1 MSDSPITNAPVGP
14 QEKPILDKL
23 ILVRDKLLLLKQDKS
38 TYVKSSDV
46 IPLYDQVIEQVSILN
61 DVRGPEHLVQ
71 NRVDTVLDDCL
82 QLISL
87 FFMAV
92 GRNHEA
98 PALYAMTG
106 NIMRL
111 CHHLKEA
118 AFYSK
123 KDLTSLENTLDKMQA
138 TLEQG
143 KDVYSDHLL
152 TRIQY
157 RLEICKA
164 MLKELSDFLSTL
176 SPDMVPVWEKLV
188 SILRAIAALNTRSKV
203 KFETPVVSSTSR
215 ANCQLQYS
223 HKDLDE
229 LRGELLNIQATMKDG
244 KLPDKTGV
252 ASSGQDLV
260 VPLLTRCLKFTD
272 IVHERQG
279 KIDERFKDIYDKL
292 LEIRNQLERLT
303 MTQAWS
309 LRETDLFMWQRKL
322 DRIDDSRRDGNF
334 FDAEG
339 HPADLHAQRT
349 LLYLIRR
356 GYAYIYQLLIASEPV
371 SEALLPIY
379 NQLLTLRRC
388 LVEVKKAGGV
398 SNPRE
403 LYPYSMKLNSIDNM
417 RVDGKFQIGKDI
429 PEGQGAVN
437 DLLAE
442 CYDLAYELRTAAEQ
456 ESNDE

>member
-1 MSDSPITNAPVGP
+1 MADSPITNAPVGP

-23 ILVRDKLLLLKQDKS
+23 LLIRDKLLLLKQDKS

-46 IPLYDQVIEQVSILN
+46 LPLYDQVIEQVHILN
-61 DVRGPEHLVQ
+61 EVRGEEHLVQ

-92 GRNHEA
+92 GRNNEA
-98 PALYAMTG
+98 PALYAVTG

-111 CHHLKEA
+111 CHHVKEA

-123 KDLTSLENTLDKMQA
+123 KDLTSLEHTLSKMEG
-138 TLEQG
+138 TLESG
-143 KDVYSDHLL
+143 KDKYSPALIKRVH
-152 TRIQY
+152 Y
-157 RLEICKA
+157 RLEICQA
-164 MLKELSDFLSTL
+164 MLKELRAFLSTL
-176 SPDMVPVWEKLV
+176 SPEMVPVWEKLV
-188 SILRAIAALNTRSKV
+188 SILRAIAALNTRSK
-203 KFETPVVSSTSR
+203 FSS
-215 ANCQLQYS
+215 
-223 HKDLDE
+223 KDLHE
-229 LRGELLNIQATMKDG
+229 LRDQLLQIQSTMQDG
-244 KLPDKTGV
+244 KLPDESGEV
-252 ASSGQDLV
+252 SSGQDLV
-260 VPLLTRCLKFTD
+260 VPLLERCLKFTE
-272 IVHERQG
+272 IVEERHG
-279 KIDERFKDIYDKL
+279 KIDERFQETYDQL
-292 LEIRNQLERLT
+292 IEIRNQLDRLT

-339 HPADLHAQRT
+339 RPADLHAQRT

-429 PEGQGAVN
+429 PEGQGSVN

-442 CYDLAYELRTAAEQ
+442 CYDLAYELRTDAEK
-456 ESNDE
+456 ESDDE

>member
-188 SILRAIAALNTRSKV
+188 SILRAIAALNTRSK
-203 KFETPVVSSTSR
+203 
-215 ANCQLQYS
+215 YS

>member
-1 MSDSPITNAPVGP
+1 MSDSPITTAPVGP
-14 QEKPILDKL
+14 QEKPILEKL
-23 ILVRDKLLLLKQDKS
+23 LLIRDKLLLLKQDKS

-46 IPLYDQVIEQVSILN
+46 LPLYEEVIEQVSILN
-61 DVRGPEHLVQ
+61 EVRGPEHLLQ
-71 NRVDTVLDDCL
+71 NRVDTVLDDSL

-92 GRNHEA
+92 GRNNEA

-106 NIMRL
+106 TITRL
-111 CHHLKEA
+111 CRHLLEA

-123 KDLTSLENTLDKMQA
+123 RDLTSLEHTLNKMQA
-138 TLEQG
+138 TLDSS
-143 KDVYSDHLL
+143 KDKYSHHLL

-157 RLEICKA
+157 RLQVCQG
-164 MLKELSDFLSTL
+164 MLQELHNFLATL
-176 SPDMVPVWEKLV
+176 SPEMTPIWEKLV
-188 SILRAIAALNTRSKV
+188 SILRAIAALNTRSK
-203 KFETPVVSSTSR
+203 
-215 ANCQLQYS
+215 YS
-223 HKDLDE
+223 QKDLND
-229 LRGELLNIQATMKDG
+229 LREQLLQIKATMKDG
-244 KLPDKTGV
+244 GLPDEQGEVKG
-252 ASSGQDLV
+252 GQNLV
-260 VPLLTRCLKFTD
+260 VPLLERCLKFTE
-272 IVHERQG
+272 IVEQKQG
-279 KIDERFKDIYDKL
+279 KIDERFKDVYDQL
-292 LEIRNQLERLT
+292 IEIRNQLDRLT

-379 NQLLTLRRC
+379 NQLLTLRKC
-388 LVEVKKAGGV
+388 LIEVKKAGGV

-417 RVDGKFQIGKDI
+417 RVDGKFQIGNDI
-429 PEGQGAVN
+429 PEGQGSVN

-442 CYDLAYELRTAAEQ
+442 CYDLAYDLRTAAE
-456 ESNDE
+456 EENEED

>member
-23 ILVRDKLLLLKQDKS
+23 VLVRDKLLLLKQDKS

-46 IPLYDQVIEQVSILN
+46 LPLYEQVIEQVSILN

-82 QLISL
+82 QLVSL

-92 GRNHEA
+92 GRNNEA

-123 KDLTSLENTLDKMQA
+123 KDLTSLENTLQKMQA
-138 TLEQG
+138 TLEHG

-152 TRIQY
+152 RRIQY

-176 SPDMVPVWEKLV
+176 SPEMVPVWEKLV
-188 SILRAIAALNTRSKV
+188 SILRAIAALNTRSKYV
-203 KFETPVVSSTSR
+203 
-215 ANCQLQYS
+215 Q
-223 HKDLDE
+223 KDLEDLRSE
-229 LRGELLNIQATMKDG
+229 LRAVTATMTDG

-252 ASSGQDLV
+252 TSSGQDLV
-260 VPLLTRCLKFTD
+260 VPLLNRCLKFTD
-272 IVHERQG
+272 MVEERQG
-279 KIDERFKDIYDKL
+279 KIDERFKDVYDKL
-292 LEIRNQLERLT
+292 IEIRNQLERLT

-456 ESNDE
+456 ENGDD

>member
-23 ILVRDKLLLLKQDKS
+23 ILIRDKLLLLKQDKS

-92 GRNHEA
+92 GRNNEA

-123 KDLTSLENTLDKMQA
+123 KDLTGLEHTLNKMQS
-138 TLEQG
+138 TLEHG
-143 KDVYSDHLL
+143 KDVYSNHLL
-152 TRIQY
+152 TRIKY
-157 RLEICKA
+157 RLEICQA
-164 MLKELSDFLSTL
+164 MLQELSDFLSTL
-176 SPDMVPVWEKLV
+176 SPEMVPVWEKLV
-188 SILRAIAALNTRSKV
+188 SILRAIAALNTRSK
-203 KFETPVVSSTSR
+203 
-215 ANCQLQYS
+215 YS
-223 HKDLDE
+223 QKDLDE
-229 LRGELLNIQATMKDG
+229 LRDELLSIQATMKDG
-244 KLPDKTGV
+244 QLPDDTGV
-252 ASSGQDLV
+252 PSSGQDLV
-260 VPLLTRCLKFTD
+260 VPLLNRCLKFTE
-272 IVHERQG
+272 IVQERQG
-279 KIDERFKDIYDKL
+279 KIDERFKDVYDQL
-292 LEIRNQLERLT
+292 IEIRSQLERLT

-356 GYAYIYQLLIASEPV
+356 GYAYIHQLLIASEPV

-456 ESNDE
+456 ESGDD

>member
-14 QEKPILDKL
+14 QEKPILDQLVL
-23 ILVRDKLLLLKQDKS
+23 IRDQLLLLKQDKS

-46 IPLYDQVIEQVSILN
+46 LPLYEKVIEQVSILN

-118 AFYSK
+118 SFYSK
-123 KDLTSLENTLDKMQA
+123 KDLHSLEETLNKM
-138 TLEQG
+138 ESSMRNG
-143 KDVYSDHLL
+143 KDVYSEHLL
-152 TRIQY
+152 RRIQY
-157 RLEICKA
+157 RLEICQR
-164 MLKELSDFLSTL
+164 MLKELNDFLSTL
-176 SPDMVPVWEKLV
+176 SPEMVPTWEKLV
-188 SILRAIAALNTRSKV
+188 SILRAIAALNTRSK
-203 KFETPVVSSTSR
+203 FSQ
-215 ANCQLQYS
+215 N
-223 HKDLDE
+223 DLEE
-229 LRGELLNIQATMKDG
+229 LRRQLLEIQSTMKDG
-244 KLPDKTGV
+244 KLPDETGV
-252 ASSGQDLV
+252 TSSGQDLV
-260 VPLLTRCLKFTD
+260 VPLLNRCLKFTE
-272 IVHERQG
+272 IVEQNKG
-279 KIDERFKDIYDKL
+279 VIDERFKDTYDKL
-292 LEIRNQLERLT
+292 LEIRSQLERLT

-429 PEGQGAVN
+429 PEGQGSVN

-442 CYDLAYELRTAAEQ
+442 CYELAYELRTAAE
-456 ESNDE
+456 EENDDD

>member
-14 QEKPILDKL
+14 QERPILDKL
-23 ILVRDKLLLLKQDKS
+23 VLVRDKLLLLKQDKS

-46 IPLYDQVIEQVSILN
+46 LPLYEQVIEQVSILN

-82 QLISL
+82 QLVSL

-92 GRNHEA
+92 GRNNEA

-111 CHHLKEA
+111 CHHLNEA

-123 KDLTSLENTLDKMQA
+123 KDLTSLENTLQKMQVSM
-138 TLEQG
+138 EHG

-152 TRIQY
+152 RRIQY

-176 SPDMVPVWEKLV
+176 SPEMVPVWEKLV
-188 SILRAIAALNTRSKV
+188 SILRAIAALNTRSKYV
-203 KFETPVVSSTSR
+203 
-215 ANCQLQYS
+215 Q
-223 HKDLDE
+223 KDLED
-229 LRGELLNIQATMKDG
+229 LRGELRAVTATMTDG

-252 ASSGQDLV
+252 TSSGQDLV
-260 VPLLTRCLKFTD
+260 VPLLNRCLKFTD
-272 IVHERQG
+272 MVEERQG
-279 KIDERFKDIYDKL
+279 KIDERFKDVYDKL
-292 LEIRNQLERLT
+292 IEIRNQLERLT

-456 ESNDE
+456 ENGDD

>member
-1 MSDSPITNAPVGP
+1 MADSPVTNAPVGP

-23 ILVRDKLLLLKQDKS
+23 LLIRDKLLLLKQDKS
-38 TYVKSSDV
+38 TYVKSSD
-46 IPLYDQVIEQVSILN
+46 ILPLYEQVIEQIATLN
-61 DVRGPEHLVQ
+61 EVRGPEHLVQ
-71 NRVDTVLDDCL
+71 NRADTVLDDCL

-92 GRNHEA
+92 GRNNEA

-106 NIMRL
+106 NMTRL

-123 KDLTSLENTLDKMQA
+123 KDLSSLESSISKME
-138 TLEQG
+138 TILEHG
-143 KDVYSDHLL
+143 KEVYSHHLL
-152 TRIQY
+152 ARIQY
-157 RLEICKA
+157 RLEVCKE
-164 MLKELSDFLSTL
+164 MLKELRDFLSTL
-176 SPDMVPVWEKLV
+176 SPEMVPVWEKLV
-188 SILRAIAALNTRSKV
+188 SLIRAIAALNTRSKY
-203 KFETPVVSSTSR
+203 
-215 ANCQLQYS
+215 NQ
-223 HKDLDE
+223 KDLHE
-229 LRGELLNIQATMKDG
+229 LRDQLLQIQSTMKDG
-244 KLPDKTGV
+244 KLPDESGE

-260 VPLLTRCLKFTD
+260 VPLLNRCLRFTE
-272 IVHERQG
+272 IVEQKKG
-279 KIDERFKDIYDKL
+279 KIDERFQDVYDKL
-292 LEIRNQLERLT
+292 IEIRNHLDRLT

-339 HPADLHAQRT
+339 HPADIHAQRT

-356 GYAYIYQLLIASEPV
+356 GYAYIYQLLMASEPV

-429 PEGQGAVN
+429 PEGQGSVN

-442 CYDLAYELRTAAEQ
+442 CYDLAYELRTAAE
-456 ESNDE
+456 EETEDD

>member
-14 QEKPILDKL
+14 QERPILDKL
-23 ILVRDKLLLLKQDKS
+23 VLVRDKLLLLKQDKS

-46 IPLYDQVIEQVSILN
+46 LPLYELVIEQVSILN

-82 QLISL
+82 QLVSL

-92 GRNHEA
+92 GRNNEA

-111 CHHLKEA
+111 CHHLNEA

-123 KDLTSLENTLDKMQA
+123 KDLTSLENTLQKMQVSM
-138 TLEQG
+138 EHG

-152 TRIQY
+152 RRIQY

-176 SPDMVPVWEKLV
+176 SPEMVPVWEKLV
-188 SILRAIAALNTRSKV
+188 SILRAIAALNTRSKYV
-203 KFETPVVSSTSR
+203 
-215 ANCQLQYS
+215 Q
-223 HKDLDE
+223 KDLED
-229 LRGELLNIQATMKDG
+229 LRGELRAVTATMTDG

-252 ASSGQDLV
+252 TSSGQDLV
-260 VPLLTRCLKFTD
+260 VPLLNRCLKFTD
-272 IVHERQG
+272 MVEERQG
-279 KIDERFKDIYDKL
+279 KIDERFKDVYDKL

-456 ESNDE
+456 ENGDD

>member
-1 MSDSPITNAPVGP
+1 MSDSPITSAPVGP

-23 ILVRDKLLLLKQDKS
+23 LLTRDKLLLLKQDKS

-46 IPLYDQVIEQVSILN
+46 LPLYEQVIEQVSILN
-61 DVRGPEHLVQ
+61 SVRGPENLIQ

-82 QLISL
+82 QLVSL

-92 GRNHEA
+92 GRNNEA

-106 NIMRL
+106 NITRL
-111 CHHLKEA
+111 CQHLKEA

-123 KDLTSLENTLDKMQA
+123 RDLTSLEHTLEKMQTTLDH
-138 TLEQG
+138 G
-143 KDVYSDHLL
+143 KDKYSHHLL

-157 RLEICKA
+157 RLEVCRE
-164 MLKELSDFLSTL
+164 MLHELRNFLSTL
-176 SPDMVPVWEKLV
+176 SPEMTPIWEKLV
-188 SILRAIAALNTRSKV
+188 SILRAIAALNTRSK
-203 KFETPVVSSTSR
+203 F
-215 ANCQLQYS
+215 S
-223 HKDLDE
+223 HKDLNE
-229 LRGELLNIQATMKDG
+229 LREQLLQIQATMKDG
-244 KLPDKTGV
+244 KLPNEQGEVKG
-252 ASSGQDLV
+252 GQDLV
-260 VPLLTRCLKFTD
+260 VPLLERCLKFTD
-272 IVHERQG
+272 IVEQKQG
-279 KIDERFKDIYDKL
+279 KIDERFQDTYDKL
-292 LEIRNQLERLT
+292 IEIRNQLDRLT

-379 NQLLTLRRC
+379 NQLLTLRKC

-417 RVDGKFQIGKDI
+417 RVDGKFQIGNDI
-429 PEGQGAVN
+429 PEGQGSVN

-442 CYDLAYELRTAAEQ
+442 CYDLAYELRTAAE
-456 ESNDE
+456 EEAGDE

>member
-14 QEKPILDKL
+14 QERPILDKL
-23 ILVRDKLLLLKQDKS
+23 VLVRDKLLLLKQDKS

-46 IPLYDQVIEQVSILN
+46 LPLYEQVIEQVSILN

-82 QLISL
+82 QLVSL

-92 GRNHEA
+92 GRNNEA

-111 CHHLKEA
+111 CHHLNEA

-123 KDLTSLENTLDKMQA
+123 KDLTSLENTLQKMQVSM
-138 TLEQG
+138 EHG

-152 TRIQY
+152 RRIQY

-176 SPDMVPVWEKLV
+176 SPEMVPVWEKLV
-188 SILRAIAALNTRSKV
+188 SILRAIAALNTRSKYV
-203 KFETPVVSSTSR
+203 
-215 ANCQLQYS
+215 Q
-223 HKDLDE
+223 KDLED
-229 LRGELLNIQATMKDG
+229 LRGELRAVTATMTDG

-252 ASSGQDLV
+252 TSSGQDLV
-260 VPLLTRCLKFTD
+260 VPLLNRCLKFTD
-272 IVHERQG
+272 MVEERQG
-279 KIDERFKDIYDKL
+279 KIDERFKDVYDKL

-456 ESNDE
+456 ENGDD

>member
-23 ILVRDKLLLLKQDKS
+23 LLIRDKLLLLKQDKS
-38 TYVKSSDV
+38 TYIKSSDV
-46 IPLYDQVIEQVSILN
+46 LPLYEQVIEQVSILN
-61 DVRGPEHLVQ
+61 EIRGSERLVQ

-87 FFMAV
+87 FFMAI

-106 NIMRL
+106 TITRL

-118 AFYSK
+118 AFYSQ
-123 KDLTSLENTLDKMQA
+123 KDLGSLENTLAKMEA
-138 TLEQG
+138 TLENG
-143 KDVYSDHLL
+143 KDKYSHHLL
-152 TRIQY
+152 TRIQH
-157 RLEICKA
+157 RLEVCKA
-164 MLKELSDFLSTL
+164 MLKELRDFLATL
-176 SPDMVPVWEKLV
+176 SPEMTPTWEKLV
-188 SILRAIAALNTRSKV
+188 SILRAIAALNTRSK
-203 KFETPVVSSTSR
+203 
-215 ANCQLQYS
+215 YS
-223 HKDLDE
+223 QKDLDE
-229 LRGELLNIQATMKDG
+229 LRNQLLQIRSTMKDG
-244 KLPDKTGV
+244 KLPDESGNT
-252 ASSGQDLV
+252 SPGQDLV
-260 VPLLTRCLKFTD
+260 VPLLERCLRFAD
-272 IVHERQG
+272 MVEERKG
-279 KIDERFKDIYDKL
+279 KIDERFQDIYDQL
-292 LEIRNQLERLT
+292 IEIRNQLDRLT

-388 LVEVKKAGGV
+388 LIEVKKAGGV

-429 PEGQGAVN
+429 PEGQGSVN

-442 CYDLAYELRTAAEQ
+442 CYDLAYELRTAAEEEQ
-456 ESNDE
+456 EDS